1 MFQLLMMAEPTSQA
15 QEVITCDLCVKPTQ
29 QFCNSCQL
37 SLCVDCV
44 SKHVDKLKYQPHDI
58 VHFKDRKVA
67 FPECEFHSNQRCEA
81 HCQQC
86 DVPVCLKC
94 MRGPHN
100 GHKIE
105 DIPEI
110 FSDKKKEL
118 EKETKEIESTI
129 IPQYKK
135 KNEEIESKIS
145 ITMAKFDELK
155 KEEEMHRKFWHQEVD
170 TIFNKFGSLLK
181 SMKENILAALNSHQS
196 KIKNQ
201 IPDMTQT
208 VQQNKE
214 ILKSNRVSAVTN
226 YKSKLEEYKS
236 MPTDIDVKLP
246 SLKSNTVQG
255 RELSLELE
263 EYKASLTQTTLSS
276 LAEEVSYLS
285 LQKLLE
291 QAKSITTI
299 PTGVNPLY
307 HVACVGVDEAWVSGK
322 DKTIRRVDIHR
333 SVRDT
338 VTTTCKTWPNDITV
352 TRQGEL
358 VYSDVP
364 NSTVNIVRH
373 GRTETLI
380 TTPQGWHPD
389 RLCCTKSG
397 DILVS
402 MFTTDDSQ
410 YKIVRYQGHTEKQ
423 EIERDEDGE
432 PIYKRGKYPLYVVE
446 NNNGDIV
453 ASDNNAKAVVVVD
466 KSGRVRFRYDGTPA
480 RRKKSFYPRH
490 IVTDSM
496 SQIIVA
502 DINNDCLH
510 ILDQNGQFLRCVDNC
525 GLDKP
530 VGLSVDSEGR
540 LWVGLF
546 QSGEVKVIQ
555 YMK

>member
-1 MFQLLMMAEPTSQA
+1 MATPNPQA
-15 QEVITCDLCVKPTQ
+15 QELITCDLCDNSTQ
-29 QFCNSCQL
+29 QFCNNCQL

-44 SKHVDKLKYQPHDI
+44 SKHVDKLKYQQHDI
-58 VHFKDRKVA
+58 VHFKDRKLD

-94 MRGPHN
+94 IFGPHN
-100 GHKIE
+100 GHKVK
-105 DIPEI
+105 DMPGI
-110 FSDKKKEL
+110 FNDKKKKL
-118 EKETKEIESTI
+118 EKETKEIECTI

-135 KNEEIESKIS
+135 KNEETESKLSS
-145 ITMAKFDELK
+145 IMAEFDELD
-155 KEEEMHRKFWHQEVD
+155 KEKEKHRKSWHQEVD
-170 TIFNKFGSLLK
+170 TIFNNLGSLMK
-181 SMKENILAALNSHQS
+181 SIKENLLAALNSHQS
-196 KIKNQ
+196 KMKNQ

-208 VQQNKE
+208 VKKNKK
-214 ILKSNRVSAVTN
+214 ILKSNNVSAVTN
-226 YKSKLEEYKS
+226 YKSKLEEYRN

-246 SLKSNTVQG
+246 SLKTNTIQG
-255 RELSLELE
+255 RELSLELG

-276 LAEEVSYLS
+276 LTEEVSYLS

-299 PTGVNPLY
+299 PTGVNTLY
-307 HVACVGVDEAWVSGK
+307 YVVCVGVDEAWVSGE
-322 DKTIRRVDIHR
+322 DKTIRRVDIHG

-338 VTTTCKTWPNDITV
+338 VTTTCKYWPNDITV

-358 VYSDVP
+358 VYSDGP
-364 NSTVNIVRH
+364 NRTVNIVRH

-380 TTPQGWHPD
+380 TTPQGWHPGQ
-389 RLCCTKSG
+389 LCCTKSG

-402 MFTTDDSQ
+402 MITTDFSQ
-410 YKIVRYQGHTEKQ
+410 HKIVRYQGHTVNQ
-423 EIERDEDGE
+423 EIDRDEDGE
-432 PIYKRGKYPLYVVE
+432 PIYKGGKYTLCVVE

-453 ASDNNAKAVVVVD
+453 ASDTNADTVVVVN

-480 RRKKSFYPRH
+480 RRKKSFDPRH

-496 SQIIVA
+496 SHIIVT
-502 DINNDCLH
+502 DWNNDCLH

-525 GLDKP
+525 GLDNPK
-530 VGLSVDSEGR
+530 GLSVDSEGR
-540 LWVGLF
+540 LWVGLCD
-546 QSGEVKVIQ
+546 SEEVKVIQ

>member
-1 MFQLLMMAEPTSQA
+1 MAMANPQA

-29 QFCNSCQL
+29 QFCNNCQL

-58 VHFKDRKVA
+58 VHFKDRKVD
-67 FPECEFHSNQRCEA
+67 FPECEFHTNQRCEV

-94 MRGPHN
+94 IVGPHN
-100 GHKIE
+100 GHKVK
-105 DIPEI
+105 DMPEI
-110 FSDKKKEL
+110 FNDKKKKL

-135 KNEEIESKIS
+135 KNEETESKLS
-145 ITMAKFDELK
+145 IIMAEFDELD
-155 KEEEMHRKFWHQEVD
+155 KEKENHRISWHQEVD
-170 TIFNKFGSLLK
+170 TIFNHLGSLMK
-181 SMKENILAALNSHQS
+181 SIKENLLAALNSHQS

-214 ILKSNRVSAVTN
+214 ILKSNNVSAVTN
-226 YKSKLEEYKS
+226 YKSKLQEYRN

-246 SLKSNTVQG
+246 SLKTNTVQG
-255 RELSLELE
+255 RELNLEFG

-276 LAEEVSYLS
+276 LTEEVFYLS

-299 PTGVNPLY
+299 PTGVIPLG
-307 HVACVGVDEAWVSGK
+307 HVACVGVDEAWVSGG
-322 DKTIRRVDIHR
+322 DKTIRRVDIHG

-338 VTTTCKTWPNDITV
+338 VTTTCEDWPNDITV

-358 VYSDVP
+358 VYSDG
-364 NSTVNIVRH
+364 NNRTVNIVRH

-389 RLCCTKSG
+389 KLCCTKSG

-402 MFTTDDSQ
+402 MLTSGRSQ
-410 YKIVRYQGHTEKQ
+410 YKIVRYQGHTVKQ
-423 EIERDEDGE
+423 EIDRDDDGE
-432 PIYKRGKYPLYVVE
+432 PIYKGGRYTLFVVE
-446 NNNGDIV
+446 NNNGDICV
-453 ASDNNAKAVVVVD
+453 SDCKADTVVVVD

-480 RRKKSFYPRH
+480 RRKKSFYPAH

-502 DINNDCLH
+502 DFNNACLH

-525 GLDKP
+525 GLDNP
-530 VGLSVDSEGR
+530 HGLSVDSEGR
-540 LWVGLF
+540 LWVGLGL
-546 QSGEVKVIQ
+546 SGEVKVIQ

>member
-1 MFQLLMMAEPTSQA
+1 MATPTTWA

-29 QFCNSCQL
+29 QFCNNCQL

-44 SKHVDKLKYQPHDI
+44 SKHVDKLKYQQHDI
-58 VHFKDRKVA
+58 VHFKDRKIQLV

-94 MRGPHN
+94 ILGSHN
-100 GHKIE
+100 GHRYRGMS
-105 DIPEI
+105 DI
-110 FSDKKKEL
+110 FNGKKKKL

-129 IPQYKK
+129 IPRYRK
-135 KNEEIESKIS
+135 KNEETENKLS
-145 ITMAKFDELK
+145 IIMAKFDELD
-155 KEEEMHRKFWHQEVD
+155 KEKEKHRKYWHQEVD
-170 TIFNKFGSLLK
+170 TIFNHLGSLMK
-181 SMKENILAALNSHQS
+181 SIKENLLAALNSHQS

-214 ILKSNRVSAVTN
+214 ILKSNNVSAVTN
-226 YKSKLEEYKS
+226 YKSKLVEYRN
-236 MPTDIDVKLP
+236 MPTDFDVKLP
-246 SLKSNTVQG
+246 SLKTNTVQG

-276 LAEEVSYLS
+276 LTEEVSYLS
-285 LQKLLE
+285 IQKLLE

-307 HVACVGVDEAWVSGK
+307 NVACVGVDEVWVSG
-322 DKTIRRVDIHR
+322 DNKTIRRVDIHG

-338 VTTTCKTWPNDITV
+338 VTTTCPDWPGDITV

-358 VYSDVP
+358 VYSDAHKR
-364 NSTVNIVRH
+364 TVNIVRH

-380 TTPQGWHPD
+380 TTPRGWHPEQ
-389 RLCCTKSG
+389 LCCTKSG

-402 MFTTDDSQ
+402 MCTTDTSQ
-410 YKIVRYQGHTEKQ
+410 YKIIRYQGHTEKQ

-432 PIYKRGKYPLYVVE
+432 PIYKRGIYPLRVVE
-446 NNNGDIV
+446 NNNGDICV
-453 ASDNNAKAVVVVD
+453 SDGNADTVVVVD

-490 IVTDSM
+490 IVTNSM

-502 DINNDCLH
+502 DNNNACLH

-530 VGLSVDSEGR
+530 QGLSVDSKGR
-540 LWVGLF
+540 LWVGLYK
-546 QSGEVKVIQ
+546 SGEVKVIQ

>member
-1 MFQLLMMAEPTSQA
+1 MMATPNPQA

-29 QFCNSCQL
+29 QFCNSCQV

-44 SKHVDKLKYQPHDI
+44 NKHVDKLKYQQHDI
-58 VHFKDRKVA
+58 VHFKDRKIQLV
-67 FPECEFHSNQRCEA
+67 FPECEFHSSQRCEV

-94 MRGPHN
+94 IVGPHN
-100 GHKIE
+100 GHKVK
-105 DIPEI
+105 DMPEI
-110 FSDKKKEL
+110 FNEKKKEL

-135 KNEEIESKIS
+135 KNEETESKLS
-145 ITMAKFDELK
+145 IIMAEFGELD
-155 KEEEMHRKFWHQEVD
+155 KEKEKHRKFWHQEVD
-170 TIFNKFGSLLK
+170 TIFNKLGSLMK
-181 SMKENILAALNSHQS
+181 SIKENLLAALNSHQS

-214 ILKSNRVSAVTN
+214 ILKSNNVSAVTN
-226 YKSKLEEYKS
+226 YKSKLQEYRN

-246 SLKSNTVQG
+246 SLKTNTVQG

-263 EYKASLTQTTLSS
+263 DYKASLTQTTLSS
-276 LAEEVSYLS
+276 LTDEVSYLS
-285 LQKLLE
+285 LQKLLK
-291 QAKSITTI
+291 QPKSITTI
-299 PTGVNPLY
+299 PTGVNPLL

-322 DKTIRRVDIHR
+322 DKTITRVDIHG

-338 VTTTCKTWPNDITV
+338 VTTTCEEWPNDITV

-358 VYSDVP
+358 VYSDVH
-364 NSTVNIVRH
+364 NRTVNIVRH

-380 TTPQGWHPD
+380 TTPQGWHPGQ
-389 RLCCTKSG
+389 LCCTKYG

-402 MFTTDDSQ
+402 MLTTDYSQ
-410 YKIVRYQGHTEKQ
+410 RKIVRYQGHTEKQ
-423 EIERDEDGE
+423 EIDRDEDGE
-432 PIYKRGKYPLYVVE
+432 PIYKGGKYTLFVVE
-446 NNNGDIV
+446 NNNGDIC
-453 ASDNNAKAVVVVD
+453 ASDNNADTVVVVN

-480 RRKKSFYPRH
+480 KRKKSFNPRH

-502 DINNDCLH
+502 DINNACLH

-530 VGLSVDSEGR
+530 RGLSVDSEGR
-540 LWVGLF
+540 LWVGLY

>member
-1 MFQLLMMAEPTSQA
+1 MATPNPQA

-44 SKHVDKLKYQPHDI
+44 NKHVDKLKYQQHDI
-58 VHFKDRKVA
+58 VHFKDRKIQLV
-67 FPECEFHSNQRCEA
+67 FPECELHTNQRCEA

-94 MRGPHN
+94 MLGPHN
-100 GHKIE
+100 GHKYE
-105 DIPEI
+105 DMSDI
-110 FSDKKKEL
+110 FNSKKNDI
-118 EKETKEIESTI
+118 EKEIKEIESTI
-129 IPQYKK
+129 IPQYNK
-135 KNEEIESKIS
+135 KNEETESKLSFI
-145 ITMAKFDELK
+145 MAKFDELD
-155 KEEEMHRKFWHQEVD
+155 KEKEKHRKSWHQEVD
-170 TIFNKFGSLLK
+170 TIFNHLGSLMK
-181 SMKENILAALNSHQS
+181 SIKENLLAALNSHQS
-196 KIKNQ
+196 KIKNH

-208 VQQNKE
+208 VQQNKK
-214 ILKSNRVSAVTN
+214 ILKSNNVSAVTN
-226 YKSKLEEYKS
+226 FKSKLEEYRN
-236 MPTDIDVKLP
+236 MPSNIDVKLP
-246 SLKSNTVQG
+246 SLKTNTVQG
-255 RELSLELE
+255 RELSLELG

-276 LAEEVSYLS
+276 LTEEVSYLS
-285 LQKLLE
+285 LQKLLK

-299 PTGVNPLY
+299 PTGVNPLLY
-307 HVACVGVDEAWVSGK
+307 VACVGVDEAWVSGD
-322 DKTIRRVDIHR
+322 DKTIRRVDIHG

-338 VTTTCKTWPNDITV
+338 VTTTCVTRPNDITV

-358 VYSDVP
+358 VYSDV
-364 NSTVNIVRH
+364 NNRTVNIVRH

-402 MFTTDDSQ
+402 MRTTDKSQ
-410 YKIVRYQGHTEKQ
+410 RKIVRYQGHTVKQ
-423 EIERDEDGE
+423 EIDRDEDGE
-432 PIYKRGKYPLYVVE
+432 PIYKRGKYRLYVVE
-446 NNNGDIV
+446 NNNGDIC
-453 ASDNNAKAVVVVD
+453 ASDSNADTVVVVN
-466 KSGRVRFRYDGTPA
+466 KSGRVRFRYYGTPA

-496 SQIIVA
+496 SQIIVT
-502 DINNDCLH
+502 DHNNDCLH

-540 LWVGLF
+540 LWVGLY